1 MPDPTPPAK
10 RKALKTITISGIS
23 GGIVSASPF
32 PPKSADSDPIAAYGD
47 EVETNVIR
55 PLTKVGEFNV
65 TVVDEGQQFATVSG
79 TTATVTIA
87 VSYWDGSTTV
97 TRTLGE
103 QICNVKNVAPG
114 NDVDVQGERKAT
126 IVLTLEPV
134 GGGLRSALA
143 LPAGS

>member
-10 RKALKTITISGIS
+10 RKGLKTISVNGIS
-23 GGIVSASPF
+23 GGIVSAAPF
-32 PPKSADSDPIAAYGD
+32 PPKSADSDPIAAYDD

-65 TVVDEGQQFATVSG
+65 TVLDEGQQFATVSG

-126 IVLTLEPV
+126 IVITLEPV
-134 GGGLRSALA
+134 GGGARSALA

>member
-1 MPDPTPPAK
+1 MKHQNSIIRAVQVTEKGDGLGSLNKYFLEVDRSANK
-10 RKALKTITISGIS
+10 FEIKKAVQEL
-23 GGIVSASPF
+23 
-32 PPKSADSDPIAAYGD
+32 
-47 EVETNVIR
+47 
-55 PLTKVGEFNV
+55 FNV
-65 TVVDEGQQFATVSG
+65 TVLDEGQQFATVSG

-126 IVLTLEPV
+126 IVITLEPV
-134 GGGLRSALA
+134 GGGARSALA